1 VVVACDRRVCEQF
14 SIFVPLV
21 EGSEQGSVGDAVVAY
36 ANRFAWQGL
45 ISTYAV
51 GSGLS
56 GGLGAGIGFSIQCN
70 SKVLFSFGAGV
81 GGGISASG

>member
-1 VVVACDRRVCEQF
+1 MACRVAQF
-14 SIFVPLV
+14 GIVQPIVTAAATSGV
-21 EGSEQGSVGDAVVAY
+21 SVGEAVVASG
-36 ANRFAWQGL
+36 NRAAWSQL
-45 ISTYAV
+45 ITTYAV